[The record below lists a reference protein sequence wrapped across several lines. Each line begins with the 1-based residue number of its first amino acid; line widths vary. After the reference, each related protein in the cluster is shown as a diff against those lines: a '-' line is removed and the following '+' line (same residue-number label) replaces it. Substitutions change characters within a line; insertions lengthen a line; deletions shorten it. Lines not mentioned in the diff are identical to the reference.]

1 MEAFQDIFDYL
12 PTHRIA
18 ICKRH
23 HQGIIKSQLRTHLD
37 TKHQDLY
44 PRIRQDIIKSTDTDA
59 SLQNWAS
66 DADQVVFPR
75 PDTAPLPHLLV
86 YEDGLKC
93 IECGYIY
100 RHVKKMQ
107 EHGRIHHSWTQ
118 SHTRRVGR
126 PATQQ
131 RWTGRVM
138 CQKFHN
144 TSTLGRLFEVQGA
157 APAELENSDDEEKQ
171 LRRVFAKTAAQIDSV
186 IESRNASNVIEEDS
200 SRWGYQTWLNRAGW
214 KRHLKGLDRLWL
226 LDMAQ
231 IPSYRERA
239 LRDVCWAAEMVIW
252 RAQQASHS
260 SVVGMPAMMH
270 INRREYGTTTNEKPF
285 NASQTELTMK
295 KYRLVWLQ
303 VIAYVWRTYELP
315 VVQPDSRDEAQG
327 RRPPYR
333 LTSEQKACLEEMK
346 EITGYDPEEEA
357 AAEVEEEA
365 GLESDSESEEER
377 LDGEDA

>member
-44 PRIRQDIIKSTDTDA
+44 PRIRQDIIQAIDTDA

-93 IECGYIY
+93 VECGYIY
-100 RHVKKMQ
+100 RHMKKMQ

-231 IPSYRERA
+231 IPSYRERS
-239 LRDVCWAAEMVIW
+239 LRDVCWAA
-252 RAQQASHS
+252 
-260 SVVGMPAMMH
+260 G
-270 INRREYGTTTNEKPF
+270 
-285 NASQTELTMK
+285 
-295 KYRLVWLQ
+295 
-303 VIAYVWRTYELP
+303 
-315 VVQPDSRDEAQG
+315 
-327 RRPPYR
+327 
-333 LTSEQKACLEEMK
+333 
-346 EITGYDPEEEA
+346 
-357 AAEVEEEA
+357 
-365 GLESDSESEEER
+365 
-377 LDGEDA
+377 